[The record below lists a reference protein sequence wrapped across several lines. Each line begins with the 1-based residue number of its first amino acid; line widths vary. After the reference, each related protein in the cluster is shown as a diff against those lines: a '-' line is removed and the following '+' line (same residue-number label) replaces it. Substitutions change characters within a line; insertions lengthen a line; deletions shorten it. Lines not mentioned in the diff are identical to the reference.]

1 MASTRKASRKGNR
14 KTTRKASSRK
24 AASRKASSR
33 KASRKASSWA
43 MSVKR
48 VYGELKRKDRNAS
61 LRDAMMEAS
70 KRRKAGTL

>member
-1 MASTRKASRKGNR
+1 MASTRKATRKDRKTTRKDRKGNR
-14 KTTRKASSRK
+14 KASTRKDRKAS
-24 AASRKASSR
+24 
-33 KASRKASSWA
+33 SRKASSWA

-48 VYGELKRKDRNAS
+48 VYAELKRKDRNAS

>member
-1 MASTRKASRKGNR
+1 MASTRKATRKGNRKASSR
-14 KTTRKASSRK
+14 KTTRKAS
-24 AASRKASSR
+24 
-33 KASRKASSWA
+33 SRKASSWA

>member
-1 MASTRKASRKGNR
+1 MASTRKATRKGNR
-14 KTTRKASSRK
+14 KAS
-24 AASRKASSR
+24 SRKASSR
-33 KASRKASSWA
+33 KASSRKASSRKASSWA

-48 VYGELKRKDRNAS
+48 VYAELKRKDRNAS

>member
-1 MASTRKASRKGNR
+1 MASTRKATRKGNR

-24 AASRKASSR
+24 TTRKAS
-33 KASRKASSWA
+33 SRKASSWA

-48 VYGELKRKDRNAS
+48 VYAELKRKDRNAS